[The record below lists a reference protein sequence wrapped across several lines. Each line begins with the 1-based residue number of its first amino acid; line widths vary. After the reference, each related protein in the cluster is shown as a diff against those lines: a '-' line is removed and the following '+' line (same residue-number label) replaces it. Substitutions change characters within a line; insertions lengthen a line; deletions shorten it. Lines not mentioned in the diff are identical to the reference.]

1 MLIDKGA
8 NVNAADRDDNSA
20 LILAAKHGPESVIRL
35 LIDNGADVNAVGLNG
50 TRAIITCAYNG
61 KKNLSHIS
69 NFIIIHITLCFNITF
84 NIIQFKGFATS
95 VQALIENGAEINA
108 TDDNGNSALLMACLT
123 GEILTISAKNAY
135 KSIKICKM
143 RKYPTFIVSDRTGK
157 SDKTSD

>member
-8 NVNAADRDDNSA
+8 NVNAVDGDDNSA

-61 KKNLSHIS
+61 KKNLSHI
-69 NFIIIHITLCFNITF
+69 FQILLLFTTLCFNNTF
-84 NIIQFKGFATS
+84 NIQFKGFATS

-123 GEILTISAKNAY
+123 GEILTITAKNAY